1 MKTQKST
8 KTCSR
13 IPSSKPRNP
22 FGKIRKGSVVHKDRR
37 NSEKD
42 ERKHHEAN

>member
-1 MKTQKST
+1 MKNN
-8 KTCSR
+8 KTSDR

-37 NSEKD
+37 NSKKD
-42 ERKHHEAN
+42 ERKYFQ